1 MIDYLRRHTLRE
13 LEEEHG
19 VNARPN
25 SRFDKFSLNYDQIA
39 SKSGEE
45 LSGQCR
51 GLIVRPSPELTEKML
66 RDEAKRG
73 NEPLSAARWRDRIMG
88 DLEVLAW
95 PMNRFYNH
103 GDVSCA
109 PVDWSDPDLRVYEK
123 LDGTMCAVYWDD
135 LHGRWHVA
143 TRSVPE
149 ADLPI
154 SRSGMETLDITFAQ
168 LFMKALVETRNSLG
182 STVSWEFDGPDK
194 IVHLNKELT
203 YVFELMSPQNR
214 VVVKYD
220 EPRVALIA
228 ARHTKT
234 GKELRIEDINM
245 QWVNRP
251 QRWSLVEPTALVAF
265 VDSSDPSKI
274 EGAVVVD
281 SRFNRVKVKS
291 KSYVLSSR
299 AKDLVTVSRRSAL
312 DAILQG
318 KIDDVI
324 TMVEEDVANELR
336 RMQAAAREYVM
347 NVDKN
352 FVSWKTLAGDSRK
365 EFARLVIE
373 SDDWKAPYFELWESR
388 AQNASEWIEK
398 TAAAGKITSN
408 TLDYLLKKMGL

>member
-1 MIDYLRRHTLRE
+1 
-13 LEEEHG
+13 
-19 VNARPN
+19 
-25 SRFDKFSLNYDQIA
+25 
-39 SKSGEE
+39 
-45 LSGQCR
+45 
-51 GLIVRPSPELTEKML
+51 
-66 RDEAKRG
+66 
-73 NEPLSAARWRDRIMG
+73 
-88 DLEVLAW
+88 
-95 PMNRFYNH
+95 
-103 GDVSCA
+103 
-109 PVDWSDPDLRVYEK
+109 
-123 LDGTMCAVYWDD
+123 
-135 LHGRWHVA
+135 
-143 TRSVPE
+143 
-149 ADLPI
+149 
-154 SRSGMETLDITFAQ
+154 
-168 LFMKALVETRNSLG
+168 
-182 STVSWEFDGPDK
+182 
-194 IVHLNKELT
+194 
-203 YVFELMSPQNR
+203 
-214 VVVKYD
+214 VVV
-220 EPRVALIA
+220 A
-228 ARHTKT
+228 A
-234 GKELRIEDINM
+234 GKPEMLGKGD
-245 QWVNRP
+245 
-251 QRWSLVEPTALVAF
+251 F
-265 VDSSDPSKI
+265 K